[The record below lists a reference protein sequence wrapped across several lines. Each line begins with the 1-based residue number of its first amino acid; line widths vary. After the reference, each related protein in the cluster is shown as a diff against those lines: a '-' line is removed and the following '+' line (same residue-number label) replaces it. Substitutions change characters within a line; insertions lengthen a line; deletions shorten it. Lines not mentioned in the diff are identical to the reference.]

1 MTKCHYNNLK
11 SVILRTANQTTVEYK
26 KKIKERRDKY
36 FCHTFCLHHSLLE
49 C

>member
-26 KKIKERRDKY
+26 KKNKGKKRQVFLSYIL
-36 FCHTFCLHHSLLE
+36 FT
-49 C
+49 